1 VSAFVG
7 ETPSLM
13 FREIGEAGEAIARQL
28 VANGE
33 ATKRYAAAIRD
44 RDPRLVATIARGS
57 SDHCALYLKY
67 LIEILVGVPCASIGP
82 SIASL
87 YQARLRL
94 EGAVALA
101 ISQSGRSP
109 DIVAMQEA
117 AKRAGALTLAL
128 VNDVSS
134 PLATSAD
141 CLLPIHAGPEKSVAA
156 TKSMIATLAAG
167 AALIAEWRQD
177 AALSAALFKLPA
189 LLSAQVT
196 PPPAP
201 LVERVAGAKSAF
213 VLGRGAT
220 FAMAAEAALKLKET
234 CAIHAEAFSSAE
246 VLHGPAGIVSPGF
259 LVIAFVPQ
267 DEAREGMS
275 ETLARLAAM
284 GAETIIVDALDKD
297 GPSALAAARADHP
310 QLTPIAMIHRFYRLA
325 EACARRLGRDP
336 DNPPHLRKVTETR

>member
-1 VSAFVG
+1 
-7 ETPSLM
+7 
-13 FREIGEAGEAIARQL
+13 
-28 VANGE
+28 
-33 ATKRYAAAIRD
+33 
-44 RDPRLVATIARGS
+44 
-57 SDHCALYLKY
+57 
-67 LIEILVGVPCASIGP
+67 
-82 SIASL
+82 
-87 YQARLRL
+87 
-94 EGAVALA
+94 
-101 ISQSGRSP
+101 
-109 DIVAMQEA
+109 
-117 AKRAGALTLAL
+117 
-128 VNDVSS
+128 
-134 PLATSAD
+134 
-141 CLLPIHAGPEKSVAA
+141 
-156 TKSMIATLAAG
+156 MIATLAAG

-189 LLSAQVT
+189 LLNAQVT

-201 LVERVAGAKSAF
+201 LIERVAGAKSAF

>member
-1 VSAFVG
+1 MIAAKFV
-7 ETPSLM
+7 EPSLM
-13 FREIGEAGEAIARQL
+13 ITEIAESGEAIGRQL
-28 VANGE
+28 AANAE
-33 ATKRYAAAIRD
+33 ATSRCAAELRA

-67 LIEILVGVPCASIGP
+67 LLEILVGVPCASIGP

-87 YQARLRL
+87 YNARLKL
-94 EGAVALA
+94 EGDLALS

-109 DIVAMQEA
+109 DIVAMQDA
-117 AKRAGALTLAL
+117 AKRAGAFTLAL

-141 CLLPIHAGPEKSVAA
+141 FLLPLHAGPEKSVAA
-156 TKSMIATLAAG
+156 TKSMIATLVAG
-167 AALIAEWRQD
+167 AALIAEWRDD
-177 AALSAALFKLPA
+177 AALRAAIAKLPA
-189 LLSAQVT
+189 LLSAQYE
-196 PPPAP
+196 PPPTA
-201 LVERVAGAKSAF
+201 LVSRVAAAKSAF

-246 VLHGPAGIVSPGF
+246 VLHGPAGIITPGF
-259 LVIAFVPQ
+259 LVIAFLPQ
-267 DEAREGMS
+267 DEAREGVN
-275 ETLARLAAM
+275 ETLRRLEGM
-284 GAETIIVDALDKD
+284 GAETIIVDALDAD
-297 GPSALAAARADHP
+297 GAMSLAVTGADHA

-325 EACARRLGRDP
+325 EACARKLGRDP

>member
-28 VANGE
+28 AANGE